1 MKMNNPVK
9 LLFTLIFILF
19 SSGFAKAQEVEM
31 ADAMRANGKI
41 YVVVSI
47 VSLILVGIV
56 VYLFSLERKVS
67 RLEKRLPEKK

>member
-9 LLFTLIFILF
+9 ILISLTLILC
-19 SSGFAKAQEVEM
+19 SAGLANAQEVEM

-47 VSLILVGIV
+47 VSLILVGIA

-67 RLEKRLPEKK
+67 RLEKRLNEKK